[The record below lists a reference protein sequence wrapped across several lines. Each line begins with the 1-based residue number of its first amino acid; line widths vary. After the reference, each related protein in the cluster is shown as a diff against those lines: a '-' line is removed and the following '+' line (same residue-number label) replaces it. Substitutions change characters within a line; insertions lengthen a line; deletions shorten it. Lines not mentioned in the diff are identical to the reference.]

1 VRLYPDRSDASGFT
15 LIEILIVMVI
25 VGILAT
31 LVTLKIG
38 NRAVDDRLQ
47 TEAERFE
54 QLVKLAQDESQVK
67 GIPIGLRFTTSGY
80 QFLAINDKG
89 QWAEYGQGALRPR
102 PLIPPFYA
110 EVQVDG
116 RSVAPAQDQQ
126 SATSIN
132 DQSQKILPQILLLP
146 GGESSAFAVDVK
158 AQNYLS
164 YFHVESDA
172 LGRIQFERRS
182 LQ

>member
-1 VRLYPDRSDASGFT
+1 VRQLPERNGISGFT

-31 LVTLKIG
+31 LVTMKIG

-47 TEAERFE
+47 TESERFE
-54 QLVKLAQDESQVK
+54 QLVKLAQEESQVK

-80 QFLAINDKG
+80 QFLAINEKG
-89 QWAEYGQGALRPR
+89 QWAEYGQGALRAR
-102 PLIPPFYA
+102 PLDAPFYA

-116 RSVAPAQDQQ
+116 RTVAPVQDQQ
-126 SATSIN
+126 SSASID

-158 AQNYLS
+158 AQNYPS
-164 YFHVESDA
+164 YFHIESDV